1 MSAKANDMIRLLPF
15 MINERNKLFS
25 YKDCRFALEKEKEN
39 TARIVLFKELGIT
52 NTYTLEASF
61 YGGEALG
68 KIVYE
73 EESSSENESEELQD
87 EEVDGEDEEEED
99 EDEEDKEELEV
110 RECMFEGKSVKVIPE
125 ASELDDEGKE
135 FYSSEMEKK
144 RRDSLGNQRV

>member
-15 MINERNKLFS
+15 MMNERNKLFS

-68 KIVYE
+68 KVVYE
-73 EESSSENESEELQD
+73 EETSSEEESEEQQD

-99 EDEEDKEELEV
+99 EDEDELDKEEYH
-110 RECMFEGKSVKVIPE
+110 GKSAKVK
-125 ASELDDEGKE
+125 
-135 FYSSEMEKK
+135 
-144 RRDSLGNQRV
+144 